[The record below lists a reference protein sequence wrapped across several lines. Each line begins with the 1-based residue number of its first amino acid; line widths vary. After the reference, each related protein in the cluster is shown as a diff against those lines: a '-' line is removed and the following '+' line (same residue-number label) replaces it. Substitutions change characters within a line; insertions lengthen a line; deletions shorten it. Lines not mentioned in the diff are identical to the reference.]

1 MGHIDPWSSNNVFLI
16 PKARRPPKIFNVQL
30 FNFFGNECQNGLVWT
45 YKVWKGTKSWNLVNL
60 ALIFE
65 QWQTNLSAQGHID
78 PWSSEIGL
86 KATWNNNNTLYF
98 LVIKQLYVRYWKW
111 HPLISIYKYSQ
122 LKLPF
127 DLFIKQNEYFLNWFS
142 AI

>member
-86 KATWNNNNTLYF
+86 NVFGLQFNQCKNWEKSCKNYVLLQTNYCCWIDVKIIFKNCEVKTYSTLFF
-98 LVIKQLYVRYWKW
+98 LHSNL
-111 HPLISIYKYSQ
+111 
-122 LKLPF
+122 
-127 DLFIKQNEYFLNWFS
+127 LN
-142 AI
+142 